1 MNLKFSEDRPSR
13 ADIRADALQQLRAG
27 AEREQR
33 DADARNLELIRTD
46 ATLRRLMTAYRCLN
60 AADRTRLAVA
70 AEFLHTVAE

>member
-1 MNLKFSEDRPSR
+1 MNLKYSEEKPSR
-13 ADIRADALQQLRAG
+13 AQVQADAYAQMLAG

-33 DADARNLELIRTD
+33 EVDARNLELIRTD

-60 AADRTRLAVA
+60 EKDRTRLAVA